1 VLRTIAGQERLG
13 VNRDPAIV
21 ALRETLEERLEVLTD
36 EATERILAEI
46 PAYRDADQQLR
57 RDVRAHV
64 LAHLRASIGTLET
77 NRDVT
82 REDLLFVRPHAARRA
97 KRVSVTEFVQAFYV
111 GERVLW
117 DTALALAHDDESRR
131 AALVFASHLPR
142 YFEVATTHAAEVY
155 LETQEQLAATGE
167 RIRRDLLEDLL
178 AGRELEPGPRLDAA
192 RAAGLADESSFVVI
206 SATPSAAPSDEQLL
220 RGGAAALA
228 RAIGGRTLPLAVV
241 RQDEIVV
248 VVRAAEGLEATI
260 APRLVDV
267 QLRLADAGLPL
278 SVAVSTT
285 VSGLAQIPDAYREL
299 TAIRIA
305 RGSAARRRRPV
316 GDERVRVPDAPRR
329 PDHEPPYP
337 ARGPRVRRAGH
348 GRGRSADRHA
358 SRVRRLRPQRAPR
371 GRQPSHPREH
381 GALPAL
387 ADRRADRL
395 RPAPRERPDR
405 DPDRGPPGRRRIG
418 CAAQSGPS
426 ELGPRSHGLGRRAES
441 GFHLPP
447 ATENKDRR

>member
-1 VLRTIAGQERLG
+1 M
-13 VNRDPAIV
+13 NRDPAIV
-21 ALRETLEERLEVLTD
+21 ALRQALEERLESLTD
-36 EATERILAEI
+36 EATERILTEI
-46 PAYRDADQQLR
+46 PAYRSFDEQLR

-64 LAHLRASIGTLET
+64 EAHLRASIGTLESD
-77 NRDVT
+77 RDVT

-117 DTALALAHDDESRR
+117 DTALALADDEESRR

-192 RAAGLADESSFVVI
+192 RAAGLGDDSPFVVI
-206 SATPSAAPSDEQLL
+206 SATPSATPSDEQLL

-248 VVRAAEGLEATI
+248 LVPAANGLQETI

-267 QLRLADAGLPL
+267 QHRLADAGLPL

-285 VSGLAQIPDAYREL
+285 VSGLDQVPDAYRESS
-299 TAIRIA
+299 AIQIA
-305 RGSAARRRRPV
+305 RGSAPGVIALAELSAFEYLTLRADPTASRLIPPAVHEFVAQGMADGGPLIATLREYVACDLNARRAADNLHIHVNTAHYRLSRIAERTGYDLRRV
-316 GDERVRVPDAPRR
+316 NDLIEILIA
-329 PDHEPPYP
+329 
-337 ARGPRVRRAGH
+337 AR
-348 GRGRSADRHA
+348 
-358 SRVRRLRPQRAPR
+358 
-371 GRQPSHPREH
+371 
-381 GALPAL
+381 L
-387 ADRRADRL
+387 ADAQLVAPHNRA
-395 RPAPRERPDR
+395 RP
-405 DPDRGPPGRRRIG
+405 I
-418 CAAQSGPS
+418 
-426 ELGPRSHGLGRRAES
+426 
-441 GFHLPP
+441 
-447 ATENKDRR
+447 